1 MYNHWTA
8 EMMTAMEHVWKRI
21 FESLKSYTFTLK
33 MITQE
38 YVGLGLQIAIIVIQQ
53 LFFMCRYAG
62 IDVFEW

>member
-21 FESLKSYTFTLK
+21 FESLKSYTYTLK

-38 YVGLGLQIAIIVIQQ
+38 YVGLGLQIAIIMIQQ